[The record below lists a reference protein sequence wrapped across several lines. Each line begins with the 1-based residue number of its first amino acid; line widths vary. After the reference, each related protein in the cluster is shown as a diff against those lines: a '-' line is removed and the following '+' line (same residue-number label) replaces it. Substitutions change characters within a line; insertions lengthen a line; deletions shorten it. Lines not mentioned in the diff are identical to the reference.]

1 MVQVIPRKIVQQ
13 RSFIKKALPWF
24 SLLLIVL
31 VVGAYFLFDYQGKK
45 TESLLKEKNEEIA
58 KNQTQEQT
66 ELQERVLGFQKRID
80 DVILLLKDKEKT
92 SDSLKFL
99 ETYVHP
105 KIYFNNLSIDF
116 EGRTLSI
123 EGSSNDFTSLGQQ
136 IFAFQQDPFIEK
148 VELSS
153 VGLSDQGDVKF
164 SIELFLPDKTEDT
177 NKQ

>member
-1 MVQVIPRKIVQQ
+1 MVQVIPRKTVQQ
-13 RSFIKKALPWF
+13 GSFIRKALPWF

-31 VVGAYFLFDYQGKK
+31 VLGAYFLFDYQGKK
-45 TESLLKEKNEEIA
+45 TENLLEEKKQEIA
-58 KNQTQEQT
+58 RNQAPEQI
-66 ELQERVLGFQKRID
+66 ELEKRVLGFQKRID
-80 DVILLLKDKEKT
+80 DVILLLKAKEKT

-116 EGRTLSI
+116 ESRTLI
-123 EGSSNDFTSLGQQ
+123 IDGSSNDFTSLGQQ
-136 IFAFQQDPFIEK
+136 IFAFQKDPFIEK

-164 SIELFLPDKTEDT
+164 SIELFLPHKIKDT